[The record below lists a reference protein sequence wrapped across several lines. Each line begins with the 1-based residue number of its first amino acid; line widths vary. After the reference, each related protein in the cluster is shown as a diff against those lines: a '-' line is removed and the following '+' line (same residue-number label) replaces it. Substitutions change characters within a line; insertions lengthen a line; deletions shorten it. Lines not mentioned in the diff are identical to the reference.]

1 MANPAALETATPAQ
15 EEDIKKLE
23 MRLLTTEQDAWA
35 WYRVICQFRFS
46 YLSFLVLM
54 VIVMFSFSMLMEVF
68 FSVFLPSAQAAPG
81 FVLRSLGM
89 LGALP
94 FLIIF
99 LSYFFEESTRLFRD
113 ALDSSEGSLPNFR
126 LSLAV
131 VIHYIRHYKEMPL
144 DDVPRNITYDP
155 YSEDKPVVDDTIKK
169 TEKELVHHVMKPRR
183 RWQLAIRSVIRAN
196 RAAVVFG
203 TTQYNGPPI
212 DYSTFV
218 IVDFICPIL
227 FEIVTAVAAIATF
240 LDSFSASDAFY
251 RYLRVGF
258 YMMGF
263 YLALWMVCHYWS
275 SRNARMRELVANYH
289 RTRRELEKKVQ
300 AIVHEET
307 FKSFWLLDL
316 GFRFMLSLRN
326 VVARLTSWVSPA
338 WSCCKSKR
346 DDYIEIDA
354 AVTPVSATDAIQGE
368 EPTLGD
374 RARAL
379 RERITNPWRRL
390 TLNQRLLVLLPCLV
404 LSAYLSLGVFFLG
417 WPIMGFFLV
426 LGTST
431 IQRRWP
437 QIFGNAFRHFVVSFV
452 LVSFVFFSMA
462 FVVGTFVTGGDFHVS
477 PPHAGVVQY
486 QPLKHWG
493 DIPRYPICDLKKNDL
508 TIIDFILLADAA
520 YGSNTSL
527 QMNMLHQ
534 RFDNT
539 ALKNWNFTDWSDKA
553 TDHQCWFQVDFF
565 DVNATVIAIR
575 GTASAADALED
586 MHYWFGI
593 TIMQFAN
600 VFIPFLNQLP
610 LDFVVQ
616 LLSMNMLE
624 RFTPEPVYMPVLR
637 KVQALKAAGK
647 NVIITGHSLGG
658 AMAAMVG
665 AATKSPAISFSG
677 PGLVFT
683 RGRFHIREEDVRDY
697 VVTIKPQND
706 IVPRVDVLG
715 GLVQDIECRKDNP
728 LFCHGSSTH
737 ACELYMTCGD
747 KRGRDWSQAKQC
759 IPYVANPDPA
769 SSRAD
774 L

>member
-1 MANPAALETATPAQ
+1 MRSNAQVLREDATPPQ
-15 EEDIKKLE
+15 EEDIKKIE
-23 MRLLTTEQDAWA
+23 MTTLLNEKDGWA
-35 WYRVICQFRFS
+35 WYRIICQFRFS

-54 VIVMFSFSMLMEVF
+54 VIVMFSFSLLMEVF

-81 FVLRSLGM
+81 FILRSIFM
-89 LGALP
+89 LGLLP

-144 DDVPRNITYDP
+144 DDVPRGITYDP
-155 YSEDKPVVDDTIKK
+155 YSEDKPKVDDTIKK
-169 TEKELVHHVMKPRR
+169 PTKELVHHDMRPRR
-183 RWQLAIRSVIRAN
+183 RWQFAIRSVIQAN
-196 RAAVVFG
+196 RAAIVFG
-203 TTQYNGPPI
+203 TTSYSGPPI

-227 FEIVTAVAAIATF
+227 FEIVTVIATVITF
-240 LDSFSASDAFY
+240 CNTFSVSDAFY

-263 YLALWMVCHYWS
+263 YLCVWMVCHYWS

-289 RTRRELEKKVQ
+289 RTRRELEKKVEI
-300 AIVHEET
+300 IVHEET

-316 GFRFMLSLRN
+316 GFRFILSLRHLID
-326 VVARLTSWVSPA
+326 RLTACVSPA
-338 WSCCKSKR
+338 WSCCASKR
-346 DDYIEIDA
+346 DDYVEIDA
-354 AVTPVSATDAIQGE
+354 DVPAAPADSGS
-368 EPTLGD
+368 PTV
-374 RARAL
+374 RQRYI
-379 RERITNPWRRL
+379 EIKQKVMNPWRKL
-390 TLNQRLLVLLPCLV
+390 TLNQRLLVLLPALI
-404 LSAYLSLGVFFLG
+404 LSAYLSLLWFFLG
-417 WPIMGFFLV
+417 WPLMGFFLV
-426 LGTST
+426 IGTST
-431 IQRRWP
+431 IQMRWP
-437 QIFGNAFRHFVVSFV
+437 QIFGNAFRHFVISFV
-452 LVSFVFFSMA
+452 MVSFVFFSMA

-477 PPHAGVVQY
+477 PPHPGVVVM
-486 QPLKHWG
+486 QPTVNWG
-493 DIPRYPICDLKKNDL
+493 SIPRYPICDLKKNGL
-508 TIIDFILLADAA
+508 NIIDFILLADAA

-527 QMNMLHQ
+527 QIDMLHK

-539 ALKNWNFTDWSDKA
+539 ALKNWNFTDWSDKSV
-553 TDHQCWFQVDFF
+553 DHQCWFQVDFL
-565 DVNATVIAIR
+565 DVNATVVAIR

-610 LDFVVQ
+610 QDFIVQ
-616 LLSMNMLE
+616 LLSMHMLE
-624 RFTPEPVYMPVLR
+624 KITPEPVYMPLLR

-647 NVIITGHSLGG
+647 NVIVTGHSLGG
-658 AMAAMVG
+658 AMAAMIG

-683 RGRFHIREEDVRDY
+683 RSRFHIEEQDVRDY
-697 VVTIKPQND
+697 VVTIKPEND

-715 GLVQDIECRKDNP
+715 GLVQEIECRKDNP

-747 KRGRDWSQAKQC
+747 SRGRDWSQAQQC
-759 IPYVANPDPA
+759 LTNKYIQAPKT
-769 SSRAD
+769 D

>member
-1 MANPAALETATPAQ
+1 MSLERAQ
-15 EEDIKKLE
+15 EEDIKQLE

-54 VIVMFSFSMLMEVF
+54 VIVMFSFSVLMEVF

-81 FVLRSLGM
+81 FILRSLFM

-94 FLIIF
+94 ILIIL
-99 LSYFFEESTRLFRD
+99 LSYVFEESTRLFRD

-131 VIHYIRHYKEMPL
+131 VIHYIRHYREMPL
-144 DDVPRNITYDP
+144 DDVPRHITYDP
-155 YSEDKPVVDDTIKK
+155 YSEDKPLVDDTIKEK
-169 TEKELVHHVMKPRR
+169 EQKELVHRHMRPLR

-218 IVDFICPIL
+218 LVDFICPIL
-227 FEIVTAVAAIATF
+227 FELVTAVAALLVLFDTF
-240 LDSFSASDAFY
+240 SISDAFY

-258 YMMGF
+258 YTMGF

-289 RTRRELEKKVQ
+289 RTRRELEKKIQ

-316 GFRFMLSLRN
+316 GFRFVLSFRN
-326 VVARLTSWVSPA
+326 LVDRATACIAPA

-346 DDYIEIDA
+346 DDYVEIDAA
-354 AVTPVSATDAIQGE
+354 AVTPVAGDEAN
-368 EPTLGD
+368 TLSGK
-374 RARAL
+374 ALAL
-379 RERITNPWRRL
+379 RERVMHPWRKL
-390 TLNQRLLVLLPCLV
+390 TLDQRLLVLIPCLI
-404 LSAYLSLGVFFLG
+404 LSAYLSLAVFFLG

-426 LGTST
+426 VGTST

-437 QIFGNAFRHFVVSFV
+437 QIFGNAFRHFVISFV

-462 FVVGTFVTGGDFHVS
+462 FVVGTFVTGGDFHVE
-477 PPHAGVVQY
+477 PPHANVVQY
-486 QPLKHWG
+486 TPLKHWG
-493 DIPRYPICDLKKNDL
+493 DIPRYPICDLQKSGLN
-508 TIIDFILLADAA
+508 IIDFILIADAA

-527 QMNMLHQ
+527 QIDMLHK

-539 ALKNWNFTDWSDKA
+539 ALKNWNFTDFSDKNS
-553 TDHQCWFQVDFF
+553 DHQCWFQVDFL
-565 DVNATVIAIR
+565 DVNATVVAIR

-637 KVQALKAAGK
+637 KVQALKASGK
-647 NVIITGHSLGG
+647 NVILTGHSLGG

-677 PGLVFT
+677 PGLVFS
-683 RGRFHIREEDVRDY
+683 RGRFHINEEDVRDY

-715 GLVQDIECRKDNP
+715 GLVQDIECRKNNP

-759 IPYVANPDPA
+759 IPYVQNP
-769 SSRAD
+769 SGRTD